1 MSSAGLDGDGDDE
14 GDVDDLEDEPD
25 EDEVMSSEE
34 NWFVDD
40 AKEAEDPSSS
50 TGEEHR
56 IDIRVVISAIFDGCS
71 SFV

>member
-1 MSSAGLDGDGDDE
+1 MSSDGLDGDGDDE
-14 GDVDDLEDEPD
+14 GDDDDLEDEPD
-25 EDEVMSSEE
+25 EDVMSSEDD
-34 NWFVDD
+34 WFVDD

-56 IDIRVVISAIFDGCS
+56 IDIIAVISAIFDGCS